1 MLGEYTCLLIIYAFL
16 LIMMLYYSRKK
27 CVYTY
32 ALSLTITHTY
42 GGTERER
49 ERGEEKKATITK
61 YWQGKREKYMDDNIN
76 AHCNVHA
83 IF

>member
-1 MLGEYTCLLIIYAFL
+1 MHFH
-16 LIMMLYYSRKK
+16 SQ
-27 CVYTY
+27 
-32 ALSLTITHTY
+32 SHTLME
-42 GGTERER
+42 GQKERER
-49 ERGEEKKATITK
+49 EGKKKKATITK